1 MESTLRE
8 YKSPRKRFCRQHWA
22 TLTTRTILRPAI
34 VPNFPTEVFCK
45 QPPVFVNS
53 RRFTECFDRYFHIS
67 TDRNET
73 RTWSS
78 FPPRSLRIKFGA
90 NPSTIC

>member
-45 QPPVFVNS
+45 QLPVFVNS
-53 RRFTECFDRYFHIS
+53 RRFTECFDRYFHIPLPIV
-67 TDRNET
+67 TKHELGLP
-73 RTWSS
+73 
-78 FPPRSLRIKFGA
+78 FPLGA
-90 NPSTIC
+90 FA

>member
-53 RRFTECFDRYFHIS
+53 RRFTECFDRYFHIFLPIV
-67 TDRNET
+67 TKHELGLP
-73 RTWSS
+73 
-78 FPPRSLRIKFGA
+78 FPLGA
-90 NPSTIC
+90 FA